1 MEGGRRKSGKEEGSK
16 GKEGEGK
23 RRGERKMG
31 VGGGG
36 VKRGKEEGGEG
47 WRKQK
52 GQRKTEVGL
61 ISEKILTDR

>member
-1 MEGGRRKSGKEEGSK
+1 MEGGRRKSGKEK
-16 GKEGEGK
+16 EGK
-23 RRGERKMG
+23 RRGERN
-31 VGGGG
+31 GG

-52 GQRKTEVGL
+52 GQMKTEVGL